1 MNIYAMC
8 CRELLLLIIL
18 MPSSISFKYQMLV
31 SYAAHFPQNIDFLSI
46 FTHVHIKSIAHIG
59 LSDILLIFH
68 ICYWQIGGGQQKY
81 GRRNQTQAAIMEMIL
96 NTQ

>member
-1 MNIYAMC
+1 
-8 CRELLLLIIL
+8 
-18 MPSSISFKYQMLV
+18 MLV